1 MTAGPRERASIEPQ
15 AALQGRKLMP
25 LRLKITS
32 YHARRL
38 NDGHSKEFGIDGGR
52 IGRSLESDWVLQ
64 DGKRYVSSHHAAVDF
79 RSGSYYIIDTS
90 SNGVYVNNETT
101 PIGKGNPQRL
111 FDGDRLRIGEY
122 EMVAEL
128 IGDESVDAPLN
139 EEKHIDPVVNKQFV
153 ESPDPTGNALVDEH
167 EMTSV
172 GIEDLLLEGASA
184 SALKK
189 AALKAASGMT
199 LESDT
204 AANRRAVKA
213 EKAEAEAEP
222 KAETKAK
229 AVAEPKPKPQQPQAP
244 APVEVAEGGSPSV
257 ALYSFFRGAGLE
269 PRDIGDEEAV
279 MMLYRLGTLTKELMT
294 GLADALRYRGEIKNK
309 LRVPTTVI
317 QPMCNNPIKFS
328 TGVEHALNT
337 LISEPASGYL
347 DAAEAT
353 REAFQDIEN
362 HQEAMRAAMSVAVSD
377 LLERFDPDELEQ
389 RFDHGVKN
397 SSFIGSSN
405 KRRYWENYV
414 ATYEALAARAP
425 GQLPN
430 SFMDELSQAYEEESA
445 RIKAE
450 QRRKGSVEVE
460 ELEMPEADVG

>member
-1 MTAGPRERASIEPQ
+1 
-15 AALQGRKLMP
+15 MP

-38 NDGHSKEFGIDGGR
+38 KEGHSKEFGVDGGK

-64 DGKRYVSSHHAAVDF
+64 DGKRYVSSHHAAIDF

-90 SNGVYVNNETT
+90 RNGVYVNDETT

-122 EMVAEL
+122 EMVAEVV
-128 IGDESVDAPLN
+128 GDESVDSPLT
-139 EEKHIDPVVNKQFV
+139 EEKHVDPVDYKQFV
-153 ESPDPTGNALVDEH
+153 ESPDPTGSALVSEH
-167 EMTSV
+167 EMTAV

-189 AALKAASGMT
+189 AALKAASGMK

-204 AANRRAVKA
+204 AAHQRAKKKA
-213 EKAEAEAEP
+213 NP
-222 KAETKAK
+222 KNG
-229 AVAEPKPKPQQPQAP
+229 PQASKPPEP
-244 APVEVAEGGSPSV
+244 AQPKLVDVPENESPSV
-257 ALYSFFRGAGLE
+257 ALFAFFRGAGLE

-279 MMLYRLGTLTKELMT
+279 MMLHRLGTLTRELMT
-294 GLADALRYRGEIKNK
+294 GLTDALRYRGDIKNK

-317 QPMCNNPIKFS
+317 QPVCNNPIKFS
-328 TGVEHALNT
+328 AGVEEALNT
-337 LISEPASGYL
+337 LISEPAAGYL
-347 DAAEAT
+347 DAVEAT

-362 HQEAMRAAMSVAVSD
+362 HQEAMRAAMQVAVSD
-377 LLERFDPDELEQ
+377 LLERFDPNELKSTFKQ
-389 RFDHGVKN
+389 REKT
-397 SSFIGSSN
+397 SSFISSSS
-405 KRRYWENYV
+405 KRRIWKHYAEAYETL
-414 ATYEALAARAP
+414 ATRSA

-430 SFMDELSQAYEEESA
+430 SFMEELSKAYGEESV

-450 QRRKGSVEVE
+450 RRQNISVEVQ

>member
-1 MTAGPRERASIEPQ
+1 
-15 AALQGRKLMP
+15 MP
-25 LRLKITS
+25 IRLKITS

-38 NDGHSKEFGIDGGR
+38 KDGHAKEFGIDGGK

-64 DGKRYVSSHHAAVDF
+64 DGKRYVSSHHAAIDF
-79 RSGSYYIIDTS
+79 RSGSYYVIDTS
-90 SNGVYVNNETT
+90 RNGVYVNDETT

-122 EMVAEL
+122 EMVAEVV
-128 IGDESVDAPLN
+128 GDESVDAPLN
-139 EEKHIDPVVNKQFV
+139 EEKHVDPVDNKQFV
-153 ESPDPTGNALVDEH
+153 ESPDPTGSALVDEH
-167 EMTSV
+167 EMTAV

-184 SALKK
+184 GALKN
-189 AALKAASGMT
+189 AAIKAASGMS

-204 AANRRAVKA
+204 AARRRS
-213 EKAEAEAEP
+213 EKQD
-222 KAETKAK
+222 KAK
-229 AVAEPKPKPQQPQAP
+229 SEPQTTKPQATKSQATKPQATKP
-244 APVEVAEGGSPSV
+244 QAAKPQAIKPRAIKPSEPVEESENGPPSV
-257 ALYSFFRGAGLE
+257 ALYSFFRGAGLA

-294 GLADALRYRGEIKNK
+294 GLTDALRYRGEIKNK
-309 LRVPTTVI
+309 LRIPTTAI

-328 TGVEHALNT
+328 AGVEEALNN

-347 DAAEAT
+347 NAVEAT

-362 HQEAMRAAMSVAVSD
+362 HQEAMRAAMLIAVSD

-389 RFDHGVKN
+389 SFEQGPKS
-397 SSFIGSSN
+397 SSFMGSSN
-405 KRRYWENYV
+405 KRRYWDSYAE
-414 ATYEALAARAP
+414 AYEALATRAP

-450 QRRKGSVEVE
+450 QRQNDSVDVQ